1 MYENNSKE
9 IDCGVDGDLLLR
21 TVRDGVQ
28 QGLPSSGLP
37 YTFIFTKTNNI
48 NCFHKQ
54 HIYLWIINFYVSN
67 YFKRLFIDINLKER
81 FISWTDKKLVP
92 DQELVP

>member
-1 MYENNSKE
+1 MNITFNTATNSKE

-48 NCFHKQ
+48 NC
-54 HIYLWIINFYVSN
+54 
-67 YFKRLFIDINLKER
+67 
-81 FISWTDKKLVP
+81 
-92 DQELVP
+92 